1 MEKFPI
7 YRKISSTVNI
17 PSHQILEE
25 TFGFFFKLENF
36 RGVAVEAEV
45 EVEVEIEVDAEV

>member
-7 YRKISSTVNI
+7 YRKISSTANI

-25 TFGFFFKLENF
+25 KFSFFKLENF
-36 RGVAVEAEV
+36 LGVAVEAEV
-45 EVEVEIEVDAEV
+45 EVEVEVEVDAEV